1 MIRAALNGCNGEI
14 TFQGKK
20 VYHTSDFRPL
30 IPFSSLGGKLDKTTF
45 LKNLVANEN
54 LQAVEDMLADWILYE
69 NGWHVGYPEE
79 GYKSPEL
86 FYYLCQIGSSG
97 FHRPNALEYFD

>member
-1 MIRAALNGCNGEI
+1 MIRAALNGCNDEI

-20 VYHTSDFRPL
+20 VYHTYSSG
-30 IPFSSLGGKLDKTTF
+30 IPFTSLGKKLDKTTF
-45 LKNLVANEN
+45 LKTVVANEN

-97 FHRPNALEYFD
+97 FHRPKALEYFD

>member
-1 MIRAALNGCNGEI
+1 M
-14 TFQGKK
+14 
-20 VYHTSDFRPL
+20 
-30 IPFSSLGGKLDKTTF
+30 
-45 LKNLVANEN
+45 ANEN

-97 FHRPNALEYFD
+97 FHRPNALESFD

>member
-20 VYHTSDFRPL
+20 VYYTSDFQPL

-45 LKNLVANEN
+45 LKNL
-54 LQAVEDMLADWILYE
+54 WI
-69 NGWHVGYPEE
+69 
-79 GYKSPEL
+79 
-86 FYYLCQIGSSG
+86 
-97 FHRPNALEYFD
+97 